1 MKELIPHPSALIES
15 MRSIGYRPP
24 TAIADLIDN
33 SIAAAAK
40 NIEVHVEPATEKH
53 RGWVKISDD
62 GSGMSAEELFEAM
75 RWGGAGPQASRKRN
89 DLGRFYL
96 GLKTASFSIGKR
108 LTVVSKKDGCTSALR
123 WDLEAVCMSGKWL
136 PLEGVEQEDLAH
148 FQGTIL
154 DPKDKRRSGTV
165 VLISDV
171 DKMKVGSR
179 SLESEERNKSGLILA
194 ISSHLRVVF
203 HRFLER
209 KTIRIKFGSMDLQPW
224 NLLGPSGRAE
234 EQSWVKDA
242 EPLFGGKV
250 KVRTFIIPHHK
261 YLSEET
267 HKNLGG
273 PGGWNAHQGFFI
285 YRNDRLIMPGGWL
298 GYSRPEEHCKLARVV
313 VDLSNDT
320 DEAWSLDVMK
330 SKVSPPAALA
340 ADIERIARKARVE
353 AMKRY
358 GFHGEKEAAK
368 SNGLGS
374 AAFWKQIVDEKNR
387 SVVFRVNRGHPLVE
401 ALIQNLEGQAQAD
414 AFLRAF
420 ERLLPVSAIM
430 QQPARTTNGLGSE
443 PDEGELA
450 DLRKAFEMVVDVLRR
465 AGSSEKEATEVAK
478 ASEPFARFADLMYAD
493 PSDGPKA
500 L

>member
-1 MKELIPHPSALIES
+1 MKELVPHPSALIES

-33 SIAAAAK
+33 SIAAAARK
-40 NIEVHVEPATEKH
+40 IEVHIEPVTEKR
-53 RGWVKISDD
+53 RGWVKITDD
-62 GSGMSAEELFEAM
+62 GSGMSANELYEAM
-75 RWGGAGPQASRKRN
+75 RWGGDGPQTSRKRN

-108 LTVVSKKDGCTSALR
+108 LTVVSRKNGLTSALR
-123 WDLEAVCMSGKWL
+123 WDLDAVSKSGKWL
-136 PLEGVEQEDLAH
+136 PLDGADKEDLLH

-154 DPKDKRRSGTV
+154 DPKDKRKSGTV
-165 VLISDV
+165 VLISSV
-171 DKMKVGSR
+171 DKMKVGAR
-179 SLESEERNKSGLILA
+179 SLESEERNRSGLILA

-203 HRFLER
+203 HRFLE
-209 KTIRIKFGSMDLQPW
+209 KNTIKIKFGSMELQPW
-224 NLLGPSGRAE
+224 NLLGPSGSCE
-234 EQSWVKDA
+234 EQSWVKDS

-261 YLSEET
+261 YLSEDA

-313 VDLSNDT
+313 VDLTNDT
-320 DEAWSLDVMK
+320 DEAWGLDVMK
-330 SKVSPPAALA
+330 SRVTPPAALA

-358 GFHGEKEAAK
+358 SFHGEKEAPK
-368 SNGLGS
+368 SNGQGS
-374 AAFWKQIVDEKNR
+374 AAFWNQIIDEKNK

-401 ALIQNLEGQAQAD
+401 ALIQNLEDPTQAD

-443 PDEGELA
+443 PGEQELVE
-450 DLRKAFEMVVDVLRR
+450 LRKAFEMVVDVLRR
-465 AGSSEKEATEVAK
+465 AGKSEKEATEFAK
-478 ASEPFARFADLMYAD
+478 AIEPFARFADHMCVA
-493 PSDGPKA
+493 GA
-500 L
+500 N